1 MARMRVIGSSLDKGY
16 RDDLN
21 YNFGLL
27 EALIG
32 EANGLTNNLREEMLN
47 YINNLQQQI
56 NMLTGENIDELLARL
71 NDSIQQALTAAQE
84 ARTAKTATE
93 EATALATTAAEL
105 AKASALLAEEK
116 ANYANEKAVLAQEA
130 ADNANQE
137 ASNLSQ
143 LKIDVVQATQSAN
156 EEANNA
162 NEKATLANNAADR
175 ANLAAENADKA
186 TSRANLAA
194 DAIEGWGTAEQ
205 WVNDKQ
211 YVRNNVVT
219 DNGSTWQALRP
230 NIGVTPVEG
239 MDWTCLA
246 RKGLDGTGAVSSVNN
261 RFPGSDGN
269 VEVKW
274 GDVPEKPTTFPPAV
288 HTHEINDVT
297 GLQGIL
303 DSKAS
308 EKNLY
313 DLMNLSPSVL
323 KIPLATKYRGWQG
336 VTVCNNLIY
345 VVTDRNEDF
354 GLENII
360 SVYSLDGKLVSEKRN
375 AYTGL
380 DPQGKFMS
388 FGDVNEI
395 DGLLYAT
402 LYNLNDGGSPLV
414 SRVVKF
420 DPNTLD
426 VLGVNDIGGNVA
438 ESVTKHD
445 NAFWVAYHDIYSI
458 RKFDLNFNLLQ
469 EYSLVMEPGFNQG
482 GPQGSLWE
490 GNTFYVNLHGHN
502 SNADSPFS
510 ELRKYEFDGNKFN
523 FVEKIMPPTIGC
535 GQGLSKYGEYYFWN
549 DRPNNCIVISKSIL
563 KGNVYAETMPLFRKQ
578 TVEPVLANGF
588 ERWDAKRTA
597 FVTLHDGIVYLSGMI
612 KAPEGFV
619 ADGDPTNFAFL
630 IPSIMSDV
638 LSKNFVCATNQG
650 TIRVAI
656 ANKNDGLNARKVV
669 IGNNIN
675 PITGITW
682 IALDGISYPLLS

>member
-1 MARMRVIGSSLDKGY
+1 MARMREIGASFDKGY

-32 EANGLTNNLREEMLN
+32 EANGLTDALRQEMLN

-71 NDSIQQALTAAQE
+71 NDSIQQALTSAQE

-93 EATALATTAAEL
+93 EATALATTATEL

-175 ANLAAENADKA
+175 ANLAADNADKA
-186 TSRANLAA
+186 TSRANQAA

-211 YVRNNVVT
+211 YVRNNVVI

-230 NIGVTPVEG
+230 SIGITPVEG

-261 RFPGSDGN
+261 RFPDNDGN

-274 GDVPEKPTTFPPAV
+274 VDVPEKPTTFPPAT

-308 EKNLY
+308 EKNLN

-336 VTVCNNLIY
+336 VAVCNNLIY

-360 SVYSLDGKLVSEKRN
+360 SVYSLDGNLISEKRN

-395 DGLLYAT
+395 EGLLYVT
-402 LYNLNDGGSPLV
+402 VYNLNGEGNPLV

-426 VLGVNDIGGNVA
+426 VLGVHDIGGNVA

-445 NAFWVAYHDIYSI
+445 NAFWVAYHDVYVV
-458 RKFDLNFNLLQ
+458 RKFDLNFNFVK
-469 EYSLVMEPGFNQG
+469 EYSLFIEPGYNQG

-490 GNTFYVNLHGHN
+490 DNAYYVNLHGHN
-502 SNADSPFS
+502 SLLDTPFA
-510 ELRKYEFDGNKFN
+510 EIRKYEFDGNTFN
-523 FVEKIMPPTIGC
+523 FVEKIMPPTSGC
-535 GQGLSKYGEYYFWN
+535 GQGLCKYGNYYLWN
-549 DRPNNCIVISKSIL
+549 DRPNNLIIISKSI
-563 KGNVYAETMPLFRKQ
+563 KSGNIYAETIPITRQQ
-578 TVEPVLANGF
+578 TVKLELINGF
-588 ERWDAKRTA
+588 LPWTSTRTLMA
-597 FVTLHDGIVYLSGMI
+597 TLKDGIVHLTGI
-612 KAPEGFV
+612 VKVPPDFI
-619 ADGDPTNFAFL
+619 ADGYAQTAILAN
-630 IPSIMSDV
+630 IPEVMSDAI
-638 LSKNFVCATNQG
+638 SRNFTCMSNKGA
-650 TIRVAI
+650 IRLAI
-656 ANKNDGLNARKVV
+656 SNKNDGRMLVLGSPDQVMSELSWVAF
-669 IGNNIN
+669 
-675 PITGITW
+675 
-682 IALDGISYPLLS
+682 DGISYPLLS